1 MIKYRSGFEE
11 MIAKAFGR
19 RKISFRYESTTLKYE
34 TPPVPAK
41 SHKYT
46 PDFIFKAKDGHKIYV
61 EAKGYLKPDCRKK
74 MALVKK
80 DNPDLDIRFLFM
92 DGSRPLVTKKK
103 RGKAKD
109 GSIYRS
115 KSYGEWAEQAGFPW
129 AQGSDP
135 TTVGKVLAAW
145 YKGE

>member
-1 MIKYRSGFEE
+1 MSKYRSGFEE
-11 MIAKAFGR
+11 RIAVAFDR
-19 RKISFRYESTTLKYE
+19 RKIPFKYESTTLKYV

-41 SHKYT
+41 THKYT
-46 PDFIFKAKDGHKIYV
+46 PDFIFEAKDGHLIYV

-74 MALVKK
+74 MVQVKK

-109 GSIYRS
+109 GSLYRS
-115 KSYGEWAEQAGFPW
+115 KSYGDWAESEGFPW
-129 AQGSDP
+129 DEGSDP
-135 TTVGKVLAAW
+135 VIVGRVLTKW
-145 YKGE
+145 LNE